1 MIRQKTVVL
10 SLLAAILIVAVACS
24 SEDPPP
30 TPVPPTPTPEPT
42 APILVDPETQPL
54 QFLAALPGTERECAV
69 EAAGGIDR
77 AVELLQGENDA
88 DPLTRAELE
97 AVGACFSSETVQ
109 RVMIGQLDREA
120 GGLSDAT
127 VSCIREQIGGLSAA
141 ALFTEDAG
149 PESMRSLIGAI
160 FCLNDEERAAV
171 SDGNADYSFAE
182 LGGIDALECVVDTIG
197 PTGLDDLMGMFS
209 TDEASFETVDTLFP
223 IMIECGAI
231 TDANFEDSGM
241 TAVQIGC
248 LIGELGEDSL
258 ALLDPSAGEPGMA
271 DVVAVFAAL
280 SACGIDSE
288 GLMGG
293 LTLPVDPGTFD
304 DSAIDSGVLIES
316 PDDVPGFSGTDLPFT
331 AEQLACLTNE
341 IGDDEIARLLS
352 GEAPDLSLLRALS
365 TCDIEL
371 MSLLAP

>member
-1 MIRQKTVVL
+1 
-10 SLLAAILIVAVACS
+10 
-24 SEDPPP
+24 
-30 TPVPPTPTPEPT
+30 
-42 APILVDPETQPL
+42 
-54 QFLAALPGTERECAV
+54 
-69 EAAGGIDR
+69 
-77 AVELLQGENDA
+77 
-88 DPLTRAELE
+88 
-97 AVGACFSSETVQ
+97 
-109 RVMIGQLDREA
+109 
-120 GGLSDAT
+120 
-127 VSCIREQIGGLSAA
+127 
-141 ALFTEDAG
+141 
-149 PESMRSLIGAI
+149 